1 MSRWLLHAGRPRVE
15 ILVPDAFVFKKKYPN
30 AHKSGSSFLCS
41 FCDGRNGR
49 ECLESVWRC
58 GGALSI
64 NNLNMFFCCM
74 CIINISTEISREEET
89 CIIF

>member
-1 MSRWLLHAGRPRVE
+1 MAAARWTTTRRNLGSRC
-15 ILVPDAFVFKKKYPN
+15 FCFKKYQN

-58 GGALSI
+58 GGVEVLYP
-64 NNLNMFFCCM
+64 
-74 CIINISTEISREEET
+74 
-89 CIIF
+89 